1 MKRHLFLAFLIAAAA
16 SGMIGCEQQKGPAEK
31 AGAAIDDAAGKAGDK
46 LEEAGE
52 AIKKE
57 TGN

>member
-1 MKRHLFLAFLIAAAA
+1 MKLPLFITVLAAAVLG
-16 SGMIGCEQQKGPAEK
+16 GMVGCEQEKGPAEK
-31 AGAAIDDAAGKAGDK
+31 AGAAIDDAVGKAGDK
-46 LEEAGE
+46 LEEAGD